1 MAVARA
7 LVFGALLLSFLQ
19 AVSAQ
24 FNSPRYLSHAEAAAV
39 FTALGESLPA
49 PADWPR
55 WIRASDAATRAR
67 VAEGDE
73 LSVVNLLLFG
83 TSFTNQPRVTA
94 PDLAAASA
102 RRAVDGRIQDLER
115 ALVERPADERLHF
128 VRRVVGGSPVRTRLL
143 AMIDRVIK
151 DAGTHAKRSTAA
163 GSLGDPSLEFAERS
177 RLYRDRGLATDSSV
191 RINFAIERALGEARA
206 ERAVAGPV
214 RRVSIIGPGLD
225 FVDKEQGY
233 DFYPPQTIQPFAI
246 IDSLV
251 RLGLADAET
260 IQVVTFDV
268 STRVNSHIEGI
279 ARGARAGTPYVLH
292 LPLAGDVA
300 WTPAMLDYVNR
311 FGGTIGRP
319 VPVTI
324 PPGIGPVRLRA
335 LSVRP
340 PVGVRITPVDMNITA
355 QTMTLTDAERFDVI
369 IGTNVFVYYDR
380 PQQGLAMMSAANM
393 LRPGGLLLSNNALVE
408 VPAAGMRSVGYS
420 KILYSNREED
430 GDLII
435 WYQKGPK

>member
-1 MAVARA
+1 MGVKRA
-7 LVFGALLLSFLQ
+7 LAFGALLLTSVP

-24 FNSPRYLSHAEAAAV
+24 FAVPRYLSHAEAAAV
-39 FTALGESLPA
+39 FTALGEPLPA
-49 PADWPR
+49 SADWPR
-55 WIRASDAATRAR
+55 WIRAADGATRAR

-94 PDLAAASA
+94 ADLTPASVRNAIEA
-102 RRAVDGRIQDLER
+102 RIHDLER
-115 ALVERPADERLHF
+115 ALRTPQADERLQF
-128 VRRVVGGSPVRTRLL
+128 ARRVIGASLVRNRLM
-143 AMIDRVIK
+143 AMLDRVMK
-151 DAGTHAKRSTAA
+151 DTATHGKLTREAGA
-163 GSLGDPSLEFAERS
+163 LGDPSLEFAERS
-177 RLYRDRGLATDSSV
+177 RLYRNRGLATDSSL

-214 RRVSIIGPGLD
+214 RRVGIIGPGLD
-225 FVDKEQGY
+225 FVDKEEGH

-246 IDSLV
+246 VDSLV

-260 IQVVTFDV
+260 VQVVTFDV
-268 STRVNSHIEGI
+268 SPRVNSHVQGI
-279 ARGARAGTPYVLH
+279 ARGARAGTPYLLH
-292 LPLAGDVA
+292 LALAGEVA
-300 WTPAMLDYVNR
+300 WAPAMLEYFNR
-311 FGGTIGRP
+311 FGETIGRA
-319 VPVTI
+319 VPVTL
-324 PPGIGPVRLRA
+324 PLGVGALRLRA
-335 LSVRP
+335 VSVRP
-340 PVGVRITPVDMNITA
+340 AVATRITPVDMNITA
-355 QTMTLTDAERFDVI
+355 QTATPTDAERFDLI

-380 PQQGLAMMSAANM
+380 PQQALAMMSIANM

-435 WYQKGPK
+435 WYQKRPK